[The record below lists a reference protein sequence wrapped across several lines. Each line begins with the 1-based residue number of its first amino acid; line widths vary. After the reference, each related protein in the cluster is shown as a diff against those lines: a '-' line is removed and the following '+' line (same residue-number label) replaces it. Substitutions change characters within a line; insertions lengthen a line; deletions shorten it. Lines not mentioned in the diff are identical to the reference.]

1 MTYVPKTN
9 KLKLIGTGSGGLA
22 ELQDELSEGKVQVR
36 ARRRRRTARARAPTS
51 RARPRQYFLI
61 DYKDGAQQKLVYVCF
76 VGDAVPTVIKGT
88 VNKHADEVGNW
99 FGTVAAQVNARTEG
113 ACARLDAAVVS
124 ALLIDRSSRQPR
136 SPRMRSTRSWCD
148 SAPLAASFR
157 SLSARRSQSKGRATG
172 YGPAE

>member
-36 ARRRRRTARARAPTS
+36 ARRRRRTARACAPTS
-51 RARPRQYFLI
+51 RARARQYFLI

-113 ACARLDAAVVS
+113 ACATRATLGVGAA
-124 ALLIDRSSRQPR
+124 DRSSRQPR